1 MMTNTDIVAEIL
13 QMFRD
18 RGDSQYG
25 EEAVSQLDHALQT
38 AALASDDGA
47 DSALIAAA
55 LLHDIGHLLH
65 DLPDDAP
72 DQGIDDRHE
81 VSGGRWLESRFGDE
95 VTEPVRLHVP
105 AKRYL
110 CAVDANYQDEL
121 SPPSVLSLKL
131 QGGPMSA
138 DEVAEFEQNPQLE
151 RAVRLRRWDDEAK
164 IPDHPTPSLEFFGTH
179 LLAAL
184 NEASKP

>member
-1 MMTNTDIVAEIL
+1 MTTNTETIVDDVL
-13 QMFRD
+13 QLFRN

-25 EEAVSQLDHALQT
+25 EESVSQLDHALQT
-38 AALASDDGA
+38 AALAVAGGA
-47 DSALIAAA
+47 DSSLISAA

-81 VSGGRWLESRFGDE
+81 ISGGNWLSTRFGE
-95 VTEPVRLHVP
+95 GVTEPVRLHV
-105 AKRYL
+105 ASKRYL
-110 CAVDANYQDEL
+110 CTVDPAYQNEL

-138 DEVAEFEQNPQLE
+138 DEVAKFESHPQFEQ
-151 RAVRLRRWDDEAK
+151 AVQLRRWDDEAK
-164 IPDHPTPSLEFFGTH
+164 IPDHLTPSLEFFGTH
-179 LLAAL
+179 LAAAL
-184 NEASKP
+184 NNR